1 MSVLNSTTLETTKE
15 IEEII
20 SDLFSGNIN
29 SEQQIQL
36 DLWIQNNPDKKA
48 WIDQILASR
57 SVIKDL
63 ATIEDLKNPMYWEQ
77 MKAKTASSKRKLF
90 IWKVSRI
97 AAVFVF
103 LLTVSFV
110 IYYSFRPSLNKV
122 NENMVALSKIK
133 PGGNN
138 AYLTLSDGSIITLN
152 NVKNGTLAQQGYSTI
167 TKNSDQLVYNN
178 LYPEEKSQIAL
189 TYNTLVTPQGG
200 EYRITLPDGTK
211 VWLNASSQ
219 LKYPVAFTENTR
231 EVWLEGEAYFEV
243 AKNAEKPF
251 LVKIK
256 NKADIRVLGTHFNV
270 MAYANEPEMQATLVE
285 GSVQVLCN
293 SKNIKAILTPGQQS
307 ILTND
312 KELKVI
318 AVNTMAFTA
327 WKDGLFLFNNEDMG
341 SIMRKLSR
349 WYNVKIIFETD
360 EAKSIQFF
368 GKVKRYEN
376 IDIVLNMI
384 TQTDKI
390 DYLIKDN
397 IIHIR
402 KK

>member
-63 ATIEDLKNPMYWEQ
+63 ATVVDLKNPMYWEQ

-110 IYYSFRPSLNKV
+110 TYYSFRPSLNKV
-122 NENMVALSKIK
+122 NENLVALSKIK

-178 LYPEEKSQIAL
+178 LYPEAKSQIAL

-251 LVKIK
+251 FVKVK

-293 SKNIKAILTPGQQS
+293 SKNIKTILTPGQQS
-307 ILTND
+307 ILTNE

-318 AVNTMAFTA
+318 EVNTMEFTA
-327 WKDGLFLFNNEDMG
+327 WKDGLFLFNNEEMG

-349 WYNVKIIFETD
+349 WYNVKIVFETD
-360 EAKSIQFF
+360 DAKSIQFF

-376 IDIVLNMI
+376 IDKVLNMI
-384 TQTDKI
+384 RQTDKI
-390 DYLIKDN
+390 DYMIKDN